1 MSLWRTNSV
10 GRWRA
15 LSTRRESW
23 CNGCCAW
30 RAPPPDFSAYTENT
44 FPPYEHIVNT
54 SHKLNKKHV
63 SVASLLVLAVS
74 VCLSGCAGVSVKGA
88 WQDGVPRNQ
97 TFARVLIVG
106 VSPDLNVRCAFE
118 STFASQLKSASTTV
132 ISSCDAM
139 NSKEP
144 LTRENIERV
153 VATTHAD
160 AVLATRLVSMAAGQ
174 QEGTSNDTRGNSVYK
189 ATDFG
194 YGAYGMPVTA
204 VEFQT
209 APPLSTITGSIHV
222 LTRLYETHGATL
234 VYTLDT
240 MTKSQ
245 EINSTEATL
254 MTIAAPTADRL
265 RRDGLIR

>member
-1 MSLWRTNSV
+1 LITSRPLHNKRT
-10 GRWRA
+10 
-15 LSTRRESW
+15 
-23 CNGCCAW
+23 
-30 RAPPPDFSAYTENT
+30 
-44 FPPYEHIVNT
+44 
-54 SHKLNKKHV
+54 
-63 SVASLLVLAVS
+63 SVASLLVLTITA
-74 VCLSGCAGVSVKGA
+74 CLSGCAGVSVKGA

-106 VSPDLNVRCAFE
+106 VSPDRNLRCAFE
-118 STFASQLKSASTTV
+118 STFASQIKSASTTP
-132 ISSCDAM
+132 ISSCDM
-139 NSKEP
+139 LNSKEP

-153 VATTHAD
+153 VATAHAD
-160 AVLATRLVSMAAGQ
+160 AVLATRLVSMTAGQ
-174 QEGTSNDTRGNSVYK
+174 QEGSSNDTRGSSVYK

-222 LTRLYETHGATL
+222 LTRLYETQSATL
-234 VYTLDT
+234 LYTIDT